1 MSNECEIWEKRA
13 LELARERDAERL
25 AREAAMGHRRHEEER
40 LREATERNLALLA
53 RAEQAERERD
63 EAVASQEKTL
73 RIASDARDLAERRRQ
88 EADDANTA
96 RERAEAD
103 NAAWLECAKDG
114 PPTLRKMASRG
125 DHHGAAL
132 LAEVEALR
140 RVRSAIRLE
149 RVDGTTYVMVSD
161 DIGAAYAAVDALKG
175 AP

>member
-1 MSNECEIWEKRA
+1 
-13 LELARERDAERL
+13 
-25 AREAAMGHRRHEEER
+25 
-40 LREATERNLALLA
+40 
-53 RAEQAERERD
+53 
-63 EAVASQEKTL
+63 
-73 RIASDARDLAERRRQ
+73 
-88 EADDANTA
+88 
-96 RERAEAD
+96 
-103 NAAWLECAKDG
+103 
-114 PPTLRKMASRG
+114 MASRG